1 MIEIRALTCLLLFER
16 SKVTLSVTVGLSIE
30 FLALWQKSCWFTFK
44 SVMMQWRF
52 AISSFGKTL

>member
-1 MIEIRALTCLLLFER
+1 MIEIRALTCLLLFGR
-16 SKVTLSVTVGLSIE
+16 FKVTLSAAVGLFVE
-30 FLALWQKSCWFTFK
+30 FLALSQKSCWFAYK